1 MIFRQELLDAAI
13 LLDEYISKRNYK
25 IQILKFIV
33 H

>member
-1 MIFRQELLDAAI
+1 MIFWQELVDAAI
-13 LLDEYISKRNYK
+13 LVEEYISNRNYK